1 MKSEVSMD
9 FFLNSFFGGTMG
21 VREAG
26 YKKKKE
32 EGEEKNKQ
40 AQNVDPATNKHQFLL
55 KSGEQILPQR

>member
-1 MKSEVSMD
+1 
-9 FFLNSFFGGTMG
+9 MG